1 MTKRA
6 GPCANRHAQVR
17 KTFGSWRMGQLD
29 AEVVPTSVSAACMS
43 HYVLFHLQLSSLID
57 ITALRAAGIRF
68 KYVTP
73 G

>member
-1 MTKRA
+1 
-6 GPCANRHAQVR
+6 
-17 KTFGSWRMGQLD
+17 MGQLD